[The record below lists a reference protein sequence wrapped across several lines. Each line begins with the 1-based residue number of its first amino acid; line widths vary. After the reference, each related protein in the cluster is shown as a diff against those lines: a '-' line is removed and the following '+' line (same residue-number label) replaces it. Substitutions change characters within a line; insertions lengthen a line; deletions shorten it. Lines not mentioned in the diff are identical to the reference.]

1 MAEVE
6 PPSALAGRRFVELAD
21 EKTAYAGK
29 LLAEMGAE
37 VLLIEPEVGC
47 VARRRTPDF
56 FAFANT
62 GKESVVLDPTT
73 PTGRAGMRDLVAS
86 ADAILEGGRPGHWA
100 RFGLGWEDLSAVR
113 PDLVLVSVT
122 GFGQSGPH
130 GDWLASDLVALARG
144 GAAHTIGYAGDPP
157 VAPAGSHAYV
167 MAGTLAA
174 AAALVALGEVSSGG
188 KGQHVDISL
197 EEVVASMSHIAGVGK
212 YLDDGIVPKRAG
224 TGLFA
229 SVPSGAYPCRDGL
242 VYLMVNRAAHWKA
255 LAEWVAEETGQ
266 EAIKSGLW
274 EGPSAV
280 RIEDRNLIDTM
291 IGALTEK
298 YPVEEFVRQGQARHI
313 AVAPLRSPRDVL
325 ADPLLAEREAFVEVT
340 GPDGG
345 KRRQPAPAARFA
357 RTPARVRGAAP
368 EIGSA
373 TGWRS
378 GARRS
383 DRRQGSARPDGG
395 PLAGLRVVEFTAGM
409 AAPWIGRALAWCGAD
424 VIKIESADH
433 LDVTRQYVPPWAPH
447 LGIQGRLSPWFTD
460 WNAGKRF
467 VALDLTRPEAIAL
480 VRRLVGKA
488 DVVLENYTPGVLEK
502 LGLGSDVLFAER
514 PDLVHFGTSG
524 YGDRGPRRSWV
535 SWGPNIEAASGLAV
549 ASGFAHRP
557 CAMTHFAYPDA
568 VSAFH
573 GLFAVLAALE
583 YRRRTGE
590 GQRIHLAQ
598 IEAMLCS
605 FGDVLAAAGSG
616 RGDVERRGNRVDWAA
631 PHGCYP
637 CRGEDRWCAITVLD
651 ESQWEALCGVASRS
665 DWLEDP
671 RWRSAGGR
679 LAHVDALEEEISAW
693 TAAQDADD
701 LEARLQLAGI
711 PAGLVQTAE
720 DHLRPDSQLMA
731 RQFFEEV
738 EHELKGRVM
747 AASIPLGLTG
757 TPGRTAGA
765 GRAFG
770 ADNDAILGDL
780 LGLSAKEMSE
790 LRARGVVQ
798 DSDEAPIELLR

>member
-1 MAEVE
+1 VEVE
-6 PPSALAGRRFVELAD
+6 APSALTGRRFVEFAD
-21 EKTAYAGK
+21 DKTAYAGK

-37 VLLIEPEVGC
+37 VLLVEPPAGC
-47 VARRRTPDF
+47 AARHRNPDF

-62 GKESVVLDPTT
+62 SKQSVVLDVST
-73 PTGRAGMRDLVAS
+73 PTDRATLRELVAA
-86 ADAILEGGRPGHWA
+86 ADALLEGGRPGQWA
-100 RFGLGWEDLSAVR
+100 AVGFGWEELSAAR
-113 PDLVLVSVT
+113 PDFVLVSVT
-122 GFGQSGPH
+122 DFGQTGPQSG
-130 GDWLASDLVALARG
+130 WLGADLVALARG
-144 GAAHTIGYAGDPP
+144 GAAHTIGYAEDPP
-157 VAPAGSHAYV
+157 VIPAGSHSHV

-188 KGQHVDISL
+188 RGQHVDISL
-197 EEVVASMSHIAGVGK
+197 EEVAASMSHIAGVGK
-212 YLDDGIVPKRAG
+212 YLDDGIVPRRAG

-255 LAEWVAEETGQ
+255 LAGWVAEETGQ
-266 EAIKSGLW
+266 EAITSALW

-280 RIEDRNLIDTM
+280 RIEDRELIDTLL
-291 IGALTEK
+291 GALTKK
-298 YPVEEFVRQGQARHI
+298 YSVEEFVREGQARHI
-313 AVAPLRSPRDVL
+313 AVAPLRSPAEVL
-325 ADPLLAEREAFVEVT
+325 ADPLLAQRGAFVEVVD
-340 GPDGG
+340 PHGG
-345 KRRQPAPAARFA
+345 ARKQPAPASRFA
-357 RTPARVRGAAP
+357 RTPAWVRGAAP

-378 GARRS
+378 GAPIPVRTKFSLRR
-383 DRRQGSARPDGG
+383 DGG

-409 AAPWIGRALAWCGAD
+409 AAPWIGRALAWCGAE
-424 VIKIESADH
+424 VIKIESAGY

-467 VALDLTRPEAIAL
+467 VALDLTQPEAIRL

-502 LGLGSDVLFAER
+502 LGLGSEVLFAEK
-514 PDLVHFGTSG
+514 PDLVYFGTSG
-524 YGDRGPRRSWV
+524 YGDSGPRRSWV

-557 CAMTHFAYPDA
+557 CAMTHFAYPDS

-583 YRRRTGE
+583 HRRRTGE

-605 FGDVLAAAGSG
+605 FGDILAATAAGG
-616 RGDVERRGNRVDWAA
+616 RNDERSGNRVDWAA

-637 CRGEDRWCAITVLD
+637 CRGDDRWCAIAVLD
-651 ESQWEALCGVASRS
+651 DGQWEALCGVASRP

-671 RWRSAGGR
+671 RWASTGSR
-679 LAHVDALEEEISAW
+679 LDHVDALEEEIAAW
-693 TAAQDADD
+693 TALQDPYD
-701 LEARLQLAGI
+701 LEARLQAAGV
-711 PAGLVQTAE
+711 PAGVVQTAE

-731 RQFFEEV
+731 RKFFENI
-738 EHELKGRVM
+738 EHELKGRVV
-747 AASIPLGLTG
+747 AAGIPLGLTG
-757 TPGRTAGA
+757 TPGRTPGA
-765 GRAFG
+765 GRGLG
-770 ADNDAILGDL
+770 ADNDAIFGDL
-780 LGLSAKEMSE
+780 LGLSGAELAG
-790 LRARGVVQ
+790 LRAAGVVQ
-798 DSDEAPIELLR
+798 DPEEEPIELPR